1 MSATSL
7 PRLAVTAGDPAGIG
21 PEILAAALAD
31 GRLAALG
38 RIAVFA
44 HAELFDD
51 ACRSAGLSPLPRGAA
66 EADAPWPRLV
76 PVESPSVPPGLRWAP
91 GAFSGGR
98 GGVVWRGRPRGAPR
112 AAPRRW

>member
-21 PEILAAALAD
+21 PEILASALAD
-31 GRLAALG
+31 GRLPALG

-51 ACRSAGLSPLPRGAA
+51 AP
-66 EADAPWPRLV
+66 
-76 PVESPSVPPGLRWAP
+76 
-91 GAFSGGR
+91 
-98 GGVVWRGRPRGAPR
+98 
-112 AAPRRW
+112 